1 VAPTDN
7 TESFSPADV
16 ELLAISPEDVDEI
29 WWLASSQLALALSWT
44 RKATLDSIHE
54 RLVDGGAQLW
64 MAFLP
69 QTDRILCSCVTDL
82 IKWES
87 GHITCRV
94 LLVGGGRIE
103 LWRHL
108 MRHLEAYAISEGA
121 EAMEVIGRKG
131 WERIFA
137 REGYTHAETTITKEL
152 V

>member
-1 VAPTDN
+1 M
-7 TESFSPADV
+7 
-16 ELLAISPEDVDEI
+16 DEI
-29 WWLASSQLALALSWT
+29 WEIARSQLALAISWT

-54 RLVDGGAQLW
+54 RLLVGEAQLW

-69 QTDRILCSCVTDL
+69 NMDRILCSCVTDL
-82 IKWES
+82 MKWES

-103 LWRHL
+103 LWRNL
-108 MRHLEAYAISEGA
+108 IRQLEAYAISEGA

-131 WERIFA
+131 WERIFS

>member
-1 VAPTDN
+1 MAPTDN
-7 TESFSPADV
+7 TASFSPADV

-29 WWLASSQLALALSWT
+29 WWLASSQLSLALSWT
-44 RKATLDSIHE
+44 QKATLESIHK
-54 RLVDGGAQLW
+54 RLLEGGAQLW

-69 QTDRILCSCVTDL
+69 QIDRILGSCVTDL
-82 IKWES
+82 MKWES

-94 LLVGGGRIE
+94 LLLGGGRIE

-108 MRHLEAYAISEGA
+108 MMHLEAYARREGA

-131 WERIFA
+131 WERIFS